1 MATQEERVRRNEL
14 LRESLTLYEQEE
26 CEVACA
32 KYLMDFEGISDE
44 QAARMESAG
53 MLDDRRRP
61 RLMRERHVAYLMK
74 GLGGLGGS
82 YVALDASRPW
92 LCYWV
97 LHGMDLLD
105 ALPEE
110 KIDDCVATLAKCR
123 SPTGGYGGGPQQ
135 LAHCA
140 PTYAASLAI
149 AVLGTRR
156 AYESVDR
163 KGLYAFLLSMKDP
176 SGGFRMH
183 DDGEVDV
190 RGTYT
195 ALAVAALFNVLTPEL
210 AEGAAAYA
218 LRCQTYEGGF
228 GGEPGVEAH
237 GGYVFCALAAL
248 VLLNATDAVDLD
260 ALERWLARRQTRVEG
275 GFQGR
280 TNKLVDG
287 CYSFWQGGTLA
298 LVAHVRKGH
307 TRSDEAPPG
316 LVWRPGGRA
325 LPPAPPPPTD
335 DLDLDLDL
343 DLDGCRGPTLGDER
357 ALQRYILLC
366 AQVYPEG
373 GLRDKPGKNRDYYHT
388 CYCLSGLAA
397 SQRLYGDDA
406 STVVYGD
413 PGNLLHE
420 THPVFNVRVD
430 KVARAAAFFAG
441 LPHTHA
447 ELTSA

>member
-92 LCYWV
+92 LCYWI

-248 VLLNATDAVDLD
+248 VILNATDAVDLD

-298 LVAHVRKGH
+298 LVAHVRRGH

-325 LPPAPPPPTD
+325 PPPAPPPPAD